1 MCVYTVNTCQ
11 NTPWAKGQNIAGEFF
26 ADVDY
31 SGYRS
36 GSKLEHIRYKAF
48 CNKKNFKKSNY
59 SKG

>member
-48 CNKKNFKKSNY
+48 CNKKNLKKV
-59 SKG
+59 